1 MPSVSAALPP
11 LVTDAPIIVVALVV
25 TAKLAELR
33 PLLGLV
39 SFAGG
44 AFILYLAWDSF
55 RPVRVDP
62 EAPLSRPDRGSRVFV
77 YFNRGMAKSYKYEFL
92 DLKPDPAA
100 GVSGSCAVSG

>member
-1 MPSVSAALPP
+1 VKRGWEISGYSLSGLEMRWAAIWTVTQVSWQLWIMP
-11 LVTDAPIIVVALVV
+11 
-25 TAKLAELR
+25 LR
-33 PLLGLV
+33 AMDGF
-39 SFAGG
+39 SGK
-44 AFILYLAWDSF
+44 DNSF